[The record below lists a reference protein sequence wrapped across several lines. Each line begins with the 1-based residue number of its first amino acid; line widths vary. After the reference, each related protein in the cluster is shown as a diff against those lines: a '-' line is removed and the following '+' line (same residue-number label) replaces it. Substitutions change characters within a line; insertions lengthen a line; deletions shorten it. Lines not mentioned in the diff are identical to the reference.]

1 MWLWV
6 TFFAR
11 FSLFFLFFLHWL
23 LDWLLVFD
31 FVACSSG
38 EVSALALS
46 WSLSR
51 CCLRPAFVLLSAS
64 CYLLFANLRCLF
76 TIIQSIIQ
84 FNARFV
90 SPGVAIYSIIHSVTF
105 EKGAICVFSQLLFTV
120 FFFFYSAVRIF
131 FRSVLYTSSSSFTGP
146 QMRQKFSCLCL
157 YASVCVVTC
166 GELTDAA
173 NISEF
178 TRILCT
184 FSSFKTV
191 SNRAAAALLLPL
203 PLLLLLFLAS
213 SVVKIDGLIRPVGCL
228 CGRWRSFRG
237 DNPVSFPFMARICAL
252 STTTDVSQHYQKII
266 DWQTKA
272 RSLWISLMQ
281 ENFIFMLKLPA
292 TSWIDLLHSKVCV
305 VQRFHI
311 KQIAHINSLIINRL
325 TNQWLTNQQWQC

>member
-38 EVSALALS
+38 KFQPWHWVGVSLAV
-46 WSLSR
+46 
-51 CCLRPAFVLLSAS
+51 AFVLLSAS

-131 FRSVLYTSSSSFTGP
+131 FCSVLYTSSSSFTGP

-157 YASVCVVTC
+157 YASVCVLMCVVTC

-191 SNRAAAALLLPL
+191 SNRAAAALLQPL

-237 DNPVSFPFMARICAL
+237 DKPASFPFMARICAL

-272 RSLWISLMQ
+272 RIM
-281 ENFIFMLKLPA
+281 NFA
-292 TSWIDLLHSKVCV
+292 YASK
-305 VQRFHI
+305 FYLY
-311 KQIAHINSLIINRL
+311 A
-325 TNQWLTNQQWQC
+325 